1 MSTCVYIYLHG
12 YIYHYLY
19 LIYIYI
25 YIYMWL
31 CRYNVWLCIEVALE
45 DKWV

>member
-1 MSTCVYIYLHG
+1 MSTCGYIYLHG

-19 LIYIYI
+19 LIYI

-31 CRYNVWLCIEVALE
+31 CRYNVWLCIEVAVE
-45 DKWV
+45 DNWE